1 MVELGAGWR
10 IHHLT
15 DRAIELRKDDVAYRQ
30 YTGRDGYVRQRMEPG
45 MDRAAMLHKAVE
57 LAKRN
62 DAMLAEKMAQ
72 QIVPQSIGRYQAMQH
87 KMAQTFGTP
96 EDPELIGVKRA

>member
-1 MVELGAGWR
+1 VVELGAGWR

-62 DAMLAEKMAQ
+62 DAMLAEKMAKQ
-72 QIVPQSIGRYQAMQH
+72 MAPRSVSRYAAMQF
-87 KMAQTFGTP
+87 KMARIFATP
-96 EDPELIGVKRA
+96 EDPELIGAKRA